1 MTVINDVKHVMTE
14 AVEGKRLPVT
24 VLSGF
29 LGAGKTTLLKK
40 ILRDPV
46 QVVNAK
52 GESRPWKCALIVNDM
67 GSINFDADEIKHSK
81 LVQKEAEMVELHN
94 GCICCTLRGDLL
106 KSVKS
111 LSEENT
117 FDYLIIE
124 STGISEPL
132 PVAQTFTMT
141 EEELNGEHEH
151 DYEHSDEDE
160 DEDSDEENDT
170 DEKQELDALS
180 KYARLDTMATV
191 VDAENIF
198 DIIESIETLAD
209 KNNATGM
216 TGNTDEKGEI
226 DDDRS
231 IVQLFLDQIEFANV
245 IVVSK
250 VALVLKEHGPEEG
263 ERRVHAVEKLV
274 EKLNPKARVVV
285 PREDQY
291 GDLDTGANLVNTH
304 LFVMEEEETTD
315 AWIKELSAKHVPET
329 EEYGISNIVFEAT
342 DAPFHPERLDAVI
355 AGFGKDFM
363 DVNVNKKSPAE
374 GGPEVQPFQGVIRAK
389 GQVWIANANAYP
401 LTLHIAGRTL
411 TLEPQ
416 GMPFLHM
423 IQESDWEPTCYDMKE
438 KLQAVGKWNDKYGDR
453 FSRLV
458 LIGMNVNKALIEE
471 KLREALLTKAET
483 EELGGE
489 EGWKDLKDPF
499 FNGECAPTFFEV
511 KINEEDDEMEVCKVK
526 ADDKPNTKQ

>member
-1 MTVINDVKHVMTE
+1 
-14 AVEGKRLPVT
+14 
-24 VLSGF
+24 
-29 LGAGKTTLLKK
+29 
-40 ILRDPV
+40 
-46 QVVNAK
+46 
-52 GESRPWKCALIVNDM
+52 LIVNDM
-67 GSINFDADEIKHSK
+67 SSINFDADEIKHSK

-263 ERRVHAVEKLV
+263 ERRVRAVEKLV
-274 EKLNPKARVVV
+274 ENSTQKL
-285 PREDQY
+285 
-291 GDLDTGANLVNTH
+291 
-304 LFVMEEEETTD
+304 
-315 AWIKELSAKHVPET
+315 AWLSHA
-329 EEYGISNIVFEAT
+329 
-342 DAPFHPERLDAVI
+342 
-355 AGFGKDFM
+355 
-363 DVNVNKKSPAE
+363 
-374 GGPEVQPFQGVIRAK
+374 
-389 GQVWIANANAYP
+389 
-401 LTLHIAGRTL
+401 
-411 TLEPQ
+411 
-416 GMPFLHM
+416 
-423 IQESDWEPTCYDMKE
+423 
-438 KLQAVGKWNDKYGDR
+438 
-453 FSRLV
+453 
-458 LIGMNVNKALIEE
+458 
-471 KLREALLTKAET
+471 
-483 EELGGE
+483 
-489 EGWKDLKDPF
+489 
-499 FNGECAPTFFEV
+499 
-511 KINEEDDEMEVCKVK
+511 KINTATWTLVR
-526 ADDKPNTKQ
+526 TW